1 MSTKLGKCI
10 RFACDDLR
18 VFSGRS
24 SVGVRGLKLAKDD
37 LVISLAILNGFD
49 FVVDERDE
57 YLKISSA
64 LRKNEKF
71 EKTILNEEKINSLKS
86 NEEFILSVTEKGF
99 GKRSSAYE
107 YRKTSR
113 GGLGI
118 ANMQLGQR
126 NGNEVV
132 ASFPISNKDQL
143 MLVTDKGK
151 LIRCPV
157 NDIRIAGRQTQGV
170 TLFNVSDEEK
180 LFL

>member
-1 MSTKLGKCI
+1 M
-10 RFACDDLR
+10 R

-99 GKRSSAYE
+99 GK
-107 YRKTSR
+107 
-113 GGLGI
+113 
-118 ANMQLGQR
+118 
-126 NGNEVV
+126 EVR
-132 ASFPISNKDQL
+132 L
-143 MLVTDKGK
+143 MN
-151 LIRCPV
+151 I
-157 NDIRIAGRQTQGV
+157 
-170 TLFNVSDEEK
+170 EK
-180 LFL
+180 QAEAV